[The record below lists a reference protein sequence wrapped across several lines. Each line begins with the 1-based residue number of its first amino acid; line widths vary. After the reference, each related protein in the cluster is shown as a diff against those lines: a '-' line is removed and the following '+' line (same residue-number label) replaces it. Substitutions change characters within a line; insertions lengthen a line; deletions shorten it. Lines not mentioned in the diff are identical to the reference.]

1 MGRKRHL
8 LVDTLGLI
16 LVVVVHAG
24 DIQDRDG
31 ARLVLERM
39 SRRFGRLRLIW
50 ADGGYAGQLV
60 EWVKK
65 VYHRT
70 LEIVKRSDDLTGFVV
85 LPKRWIV
92 ERTFSWLYRYR
103 RLNRDYELLP
113 ENSEAMILIAMINL
127 MSRRLAHG
135 CVKQDF

>member
-1 MGRKRHL
+1 M
-8 LVDTLGLI
+8 GLI

-31 ARLVLERM
+31 ARLVLDRM
-39 SRRFGRLRLIW
+39 SRGFGRLRLIW
-50 ADGGYAGQLV
+50 ADGGYGGQLV

-70 LEIVKRSDDLTGFVV
+70 LEIVKRTDDLTGFVV

-103 RLNRDYELLP
+103 RLNKDYELLP
-113 ENSEAMILIAMINL
+113 ENSEAMILTAMINL

>member
-1 MGRKRHL
+1 M
-8 LVDTLGLI
+8 GLI
-16 LVVVVHAG
+16 LAVVVHAG

-31 ARLVLERM
+31 ALLVLERIRGCV
-39 SRRFGRLRLIW
+39 SRLRLIW
-50 ADGGYAGQLV
+50 ADGGYQGKLI
-60 EWVKK
+60 ETVKSLF
-65 VYHRT
+65 HWT
-70 LEIVKRSDDLTGFVV
+70 LEIVKRSDTGFVV

-103 RLNRDYELLP
+103 RLTKDYEQLP

-135 CVKQDF
+135 YVIQPF